1 MRFGIALAALLVAL
15 VLAMACGDT
24 DTSSERTAAVA
35 TPTPAATVAAESP
48 DASSER
54 LTVIATIYPLG
65 YFAERVGGD
74 RAEVN
79 VLVEPGVE
87 AHGYEVTASE
97 LRTLGDADV
106 IVMNGIG
113 LEPWMERAIHA
124 VEDEIS
130 AVVVEAADPALA
142 MEGEVHD
149 HGDHEDHEDGHH
161 DDEEGH
167 HDEDEDGHHDDEEG
181 HHDEDEDGHHDD
193 EEGHH
198 DEDEDGHHDDEEG
211 HHDED
216 EEGHHDDEEGHHDD
230 EEEGHHD
237 DEEGHH
243 DDEDGHHHHG
253 EGGLDPHFWL
263 SPTMA
268 ARQVERI
275 RDAFITVDAANAAA
289 YRQNADEL
297 MAELEELDQEFKD
310 GLGACAHE
318 HFVTSHAAYGYLAAQ
333 YGLEQ
338 IALAGFSP
346 EVDPSPQRL
355 ASVTDRVTD
364 LGLGHVL
371 VEPVLSDRLA
381 QTVARET
388 NIELR
393 AIHAIESVTQ
403 NELQAHGDYFGLMRD
418 NLAALRLALECE

>member
-1 MRFGIALAALLVAL
+1 MRFRIVLAALFG
-15 VLAMACGDT
+15 VLILATACGESDERP
-24 DTSSERTAAVA
+24 ERTAAVA
-35 TPTPAATVAAESP
+35 TPTPAAAEAAASG
-48 DASSER
+48 DSSSEP

-74 RAEVN
+74 RAEVT

-130 AVVVEAADPALA
+130 AIVVEAADPALA
-142 MEGEVHD
+142 MEGEVHMHD
-149 HGDHEDHEDGHH
+149 DEEGHH

-167 HDEDEDGHHDDEEG
+167 HDDEEGHHDDDEEG
-181 HHDEDEDGHHDD
+181 HHDDD

-198 DEDEDGHHDDEEG
+198 DDDEEGHHDDDEEGHHDDEEG

-216 EEGHHDDEEGHHDD
+216 EEGHHDDEE
-230 EEEGHHD
+230 
-237 DEEGHH
+237 
-243 DDEDGHHHHG
+243 GHHHHG

-275 RDAFITVDAANAAA
+275 RDAFITADAANAAA
-289 YRQNADEL
+289 YRQSADEL
-297 MAELEELDQEFKD
+297 MAELADLDQEFKD
-310 GLGACAHE
+310 GLGACQHE

-388 NIELR
+388 GIELR
-393 AIHAIESVTQ
+393 AIHAIESVTG
-403 NELQAHGDYFGLMRD
+403 NELDAHGDYFGLMRD

>member
-1 MRFGIALAALLVAL
+1 MRFRIALAAVFSVV
-15 VLAMACGDT
+15 VLATACGDS
-24 DTSSERTAAVA
+24 DSSSERTAAVA
-35 TPTPAATVAAESP
+35 TPTPSATEAAAP
-48 DASSER
+48 GDRSSER

-74 RAEVN
+74 RAEVT
-79 VLVEPGVE
+79 VLVEPGIE

-124 VEDEIS
+124 VEDDIS

-149 HGDHEDHEDGHH
+149 HGDHEEGHH
-161 DDEEGH
+161 DDEEEGH
-167 HDEDEDGHHDDEEG
+167 HDEDEEG
-181 HHDEDEDGHHDD
+181 HHDE
-193 EEGHH
+193 
-198 DEDEDGHHDDEEG
+198 DEEG

-216 EEGHHDDEEGHHDD
+216 EEGHHDDEE
-230 EEEGHHD
+230 
-237 DEEGHH
+237 
-243 DDEDGHHHHG
+243 GHHHHG

-275 RDAFITVDAANAAA
+275 RDAFITVDTANTAA

-297 MAELEELDQEFKD
+297 MAELGELDQEFTES
-310 GLGACAHE
+310 LGACKHE

-388 NIELR
+388 GIELR
-393 AIHAIESVTQ
+393 AIHAIESVTE

-418 NLAALRLALECE
+418 NLAALRIALECE